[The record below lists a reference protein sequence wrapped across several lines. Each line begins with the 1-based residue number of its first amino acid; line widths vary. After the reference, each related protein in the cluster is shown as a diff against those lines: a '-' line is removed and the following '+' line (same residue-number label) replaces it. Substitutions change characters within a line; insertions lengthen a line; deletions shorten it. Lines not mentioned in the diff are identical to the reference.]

1 MVLGSKSVTIAS
13 CDPLLHA
20 PTVTA
25 LPRRVLLLMLPGMV
39 SDPCC
44 PVRGYRRC
52 VGAATVQP
60 QDIPFWMPD
69 VTVSCCGNL
78 GHSHLR
84 HSREARERLPSDHI
98 PVPHATEFDC
108 LGPAS
113 ERSDLHRTRG
123 GHEQPPRSP
132 PDAVVFG
139 YSWSWHL
146 HL

>member
-25 LPRRVLLLMLPGMV
+25 LPPRVLLLMPPGMV
-39 SDPCC
+39 SDPRR
-44 PVRGYRRC
+44 PVRGYRSC
-52 VGAATVQP
+52 AGAATVQH

-69 VTVSCCGNL
+69 VTVFGCGNLL

-84 HSREARERLPSDHI
+84 HSREARERLPSDSI
-98 PVPHATEFDC
+98 PVPNATEFDC

-123 GHEQPPRSP
+123 EHEQPPRSP
-132 PDAVVFG
+132 PDAVEFG
-139 YSWSWHL
+139 YPC
-146 HL
+146 